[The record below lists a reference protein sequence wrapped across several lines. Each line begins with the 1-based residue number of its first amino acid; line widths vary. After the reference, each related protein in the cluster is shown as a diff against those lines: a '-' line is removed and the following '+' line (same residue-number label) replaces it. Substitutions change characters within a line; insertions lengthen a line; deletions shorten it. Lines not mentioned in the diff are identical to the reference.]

1 LRSAF
6 EGRLMSLIHATAI
19 VDPKAQLAENVELG
33 PYCVIGPNVK
43 IGAGSKIGSHT
54 VIEGHTTIG
63 KDNHIASFAAV
74 GGPPQ
79 DMKYRGEPTQLL
91 IGDRNTI
98 REFTTIHTGT
108 AQDVGITRIGN
119 DNWIMA
125 YVHIAHDCQ
134 IGNHT
139 IFSSNA
145 QIAGHVQVNDWAIM
159 GGMSGVHQFVRIGQH
174 VMLGGASAL
183 VQDIP
188 PFVIAAGDKATPHGI
203 NVEGLKRRGFST
215 ETISALR
222 QAYKILYKD
231 GLSFEEAKTE
241 LQKMVSNHAADPAT
255 AEKLAEFHDFIAAST
270 RGIIR

>member
-1 LRSAF
+1 MA
-6 EGRLMSLIHATAI
+6 LIHSSAVI
-19 VDPKAQLAENVELG
+19 DGKAEIANDVEIG
-33 PYCVIGPNVK
+33 PFSVIGPHVK
-43 IGAGSKIGSHT
+43 LGTGTKIGSHC

-63 KDNHIASFAAV
+63 KENHFAHYAAI
-74 GGPPQ
+74 GGAPQ
-79 DMKYRGEPTQLL
+79 DMKYRGEPTQLI
-91 IGDRNTI
+91 IGDRNTV

-108 AQDVGITRIGN
+108 TQDEGITRIGN

-134 IGNHT
+134 IGNNT

-145 QIAGHVQVNDWAIM
+145 QIAGHVHVQDWAIM

-174 VMLGGASAL
+174 AMLGGASAL

-188 PFVIAAGDKATPHGI
+188 PFVIAAGDKASPHGI

-215 ETISALR
+215 ETIVALR
-222 QAYKILYKD
+222 QAYKVLYKD
-231 GLSFEEAKTE
+231 GLSFEEAKVA
-241 LQKMVSNHAADPAT
+241 LQQLVTAHASDLAT
-255 AEKLAEFHDFIAAST
+255 AEKLAQFLDFINVST

>member
-1 LRSAF
+1 MTR
-6 EGRLMSLIHATAI
+6 IHASAV
-19 VDPKAQLAENVELG
+19 VDSKAELASDVEVG
-33 PYCVIGPNVK
+33 PYSVIGANVK
-43 IGAGSKIGSHT
+43 IGAGTKVGSHT
-54 VIEGHTTIG
+54 VIEGYTTIG
-63 KDNHIASFAAV
+63 KENNFAHFASI
-74 GGPPQ
+74 GGSPQ
-79 DMKYRGEPTQLL
+79 GMKYRGEPTQLM
-91 IGDRNTI
+91 IGDRNTV

-108 AQDVGITRIGN
+108 AQDEGITRVGS

-134 IGNHT
+134 VGNHT

-145 QIAGHVQVNDWAIM
+145 QIAGHVQVEDWAII

-174 VMLGGASAL
+174 AMLGGASAL

-188 PFVIAAGDKATPHGI
+188 PFVIAAGDKASPHGI
-203 NVEGLKRRGFST
+203 NVEGLKRRGFSS

-231 GLSFEEAKTE
+231 ALSFEDAKVE
-241 LQKMVSNHAADPAT
+241 IQKMVVASSADAAT
-255 AEKLAEFHDFIAAST
+255 AEKLAQFHDFIAAST

>member
-1 LRSAF
+1 MTR
-6 EGRLMSLIHATAI
+6 IHASAV
-19 VDPKAQLAENVELG
+19 VDSKAELTSDVEIG
-33 PYCVIGPNVK
+33 PYSVIGPNVK
-43 IGAGSKIGSHT
+43 IGAGTKVGSHT
-54 VIEGHTTIG
+54 VIEGYTTIG
-63 KDNHIASFAAV
+63 KENNFAHFAAI

-79 DMKYRGEPTQLL
+79 DMKYRGEPTQLI

-108 AQDVGITRIGN
+108 AQDEGITRIGS
-119 DNWIMA
+119 DNWIMS

-145 QIAGHVQVNDWAIM
+145 QIAGHVHVDDWAIM

-174 VMLGGASAL
+174 VMLGGASVL

-188 PFVIAAGDKATPHGI
+188 PFVIAAGDKASPHGI
-203 NVEGLKRRGFST
+203 NVEGLKRRGFSS

-222 QAYKILYKD
+222 QAYKVLYKD
-231 GLSFEEAKTE
+231 GLSFEDAKVE
-241 LQKMVSNHAADPAT
+241 IKKMISTHAADTAT
-255 AEKLAEFHDFIAAST
+255 VEKLTQFHDFIAAST

>member
-1 LRSAF
+1 MA
-6 EGRLMSLIHATAI
+6 LIHASAV
-19 VDPKAQLAENVELG
+19 VDGKAEIAGDVEIG
-33 PYCVIGPNVK
+33 PFSVIGPNVK
-43 IGAGSKIGSHT
+43 LGAGTKIGSHC
-54 VIEGHTTIG
+54 VIEGYTTIG
-63 KDNHIASFAAV
+63 KENSFAHYAAI

-79 DMKYRGEPTQLL
+79 DMKYRGEPTQLI
-91 IGDRNTI
+91 IGDRNTV

-108 AQDVGITRIGN
+108 TQDEGITRIGN

-145 QIAGHVQVNDWAIM
+145 QIAGHVQVQDWAIM

-174 VMLGGASAL
+174 AMLGGASAL

-188 PFVIAAGDKATPHGI
+188 PFVIAAGDKASPHGI
-203 NVEGLKRRGFST
+203 NVEGLKRRGFSS

-222 QAYKILYKD
+222 QAYKVLYKD
-231 GLSFEEAKTE
+231 GLSFEEAKVA
-241 LQKMVSNHAADPAT
+241 LQQLVTTHAADLDT
-255 AEKLAEFHDFIAAST
+255 AEKLTQFLDFINAST

>member
-1 LRSAF
+1 
-6 EGRLMSLIHATAI
+6 MTLIHATAV
-19 VDPKAQLAENVELG
+19 VDGKAELASDVEIG
-33 PYCVIGPNVK
+33 PYSVIGPNVK
-43 IGAGSKIGSHT
+43 IGPGTKVGSHT
-54 VIEGHTTIG
+54 VIEGYTTIG
-63 KDNHIASFAAV
+63 ANNSFAHFASI

-79 DMKYRGEPTQLL
+79 DMKYRGEPTQLI

-108 AQDVGITRIGN
+108 SQDIGITRIGN

-134 IGNHT
+134 VGNHT

-145 QIAGHVQVNDWAIM
+145 QIAGHVLVDDWAIM

-188 PFVIAAGDKATPHGI
+188 PFVIAAGDKASPHGI
-203 NVEGLKRRGFST
+203 NVEGLKRRGFSS
-215 ETISALR
+215 ETITALR
-222 QAYKILYKD
+222 QAYKVLYKD
-231 GLSFEEAKTE
+231 GLSFEDAKVE
-241 LQKMVSNHAADPAT
+241 IQKMVAAHATDQAT
-255 AEKLAEFHDFIAAST
+255 AEKLAQFHDFIAAST